1 MLVIKNVSALH
12 YCTIKMS
19 ERFYDGVER
28 EREWMWMGGRGEM
41 NQCISLPQSRV

>member
-19 ERFYDGVER
+19 ERFYGGVER
-28 EREWMWMGGRGEM
+28 ERERDDVDGRERRNEPM
-41 NQCISLPQSRV
+41 H

>member
-28 EREWMWMGGRGEM
+28 ERESGCGREGEEK
-41 NQCISLPQSRV
+41 

>member
-19 ERFYDGVER
+19 ERVYDGVER
-28 EREWMWMGGRGEM
+28 ESGCGREGEEK
-41 NQCISLPQSRV
+41 

>member
-19 ERFYDGVER
+19 ERFYDGER
-28 EREWMWMGGRGEM
+28 ERVRERGEGLYVDRRQKR
-41 NQCISLPQSRV
+41 NKPVH